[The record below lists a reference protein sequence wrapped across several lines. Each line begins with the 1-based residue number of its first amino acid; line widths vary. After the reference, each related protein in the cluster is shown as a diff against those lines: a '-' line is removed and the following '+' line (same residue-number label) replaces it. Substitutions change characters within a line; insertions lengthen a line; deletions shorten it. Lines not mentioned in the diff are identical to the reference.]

1 MTITMSEVEFRTLM
15 ARSYSSGTPGRAICN
30 SRNHHFI
37 ADQFDGDEVTAGEY
51 FLTGLTA
58 CAVNM
63 IERIATESEF
73 PLRGLDVQ
81 AEGVYVRNQETD
93 SYTLFHSVEMRFQ
106 FKGVSEE
113 QAETLVAIYHKR
125 CPLYG
130 TVATAIPDVS
140 TTIVAVLN

>member
-1 MTITMSEVEFRTLM
+1 MSEIEYRTLM

-37 ADQFDGDEVTAGEY
+37 ADEFDGDEVTAGEY

-63 IERIATESEF
+63 IERVAAESSI
-73 PLRGLDVQ
+73 PLQKLDVG
-81 AEGVYVRNQETD
+81 AEGVYKRNQGTE
-93 SYTLFHSVEMRFQ
+93 SHTLFETVKIRFQ
-106 FKGVSEE
+106 FAGVNTDE
-113 QAETLVAIYHKR
+113 AEILVATYHRR

-130 TVATAIPDVS
+130 TVSAATPDVS
-140 TTIVAVLN
+140 TTIVTDPN